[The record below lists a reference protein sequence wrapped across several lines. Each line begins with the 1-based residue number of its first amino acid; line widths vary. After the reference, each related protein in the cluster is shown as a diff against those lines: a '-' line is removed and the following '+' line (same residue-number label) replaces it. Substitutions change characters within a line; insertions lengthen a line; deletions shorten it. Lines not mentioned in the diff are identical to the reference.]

1 MHSGIIAVF
10 YFILTTVYQKYII
23 KKEKASKLVAGETCV
38 VFISGV
44 LGMYSIEYLDKG
56 LLKKSQPG
64 AFIGKPEF

>member
-10 YFILTTVYQKYII
+10 YFVLTTLYQKYII
-23 KKEKASKLVAGETCV
+23 KEKKAPKLIAGETCL
-38 VFISGV
+38 VFASCV

-56 LLKKSQPG
+56 ILKKSQPG